1 MRKTSSTGSTPIQ
14 SKIEAVMKR
23 FHEEERWESIFLFSP
38 EGLLMASQ
46 RTATVYDE
54 ENLLEFAFSLIDAVR
69 LLGDDLPVKEIVARG
84 RNGKI
89 LVFRYFHAWE
99 DELILA
105 AVVSGKKGYKRALTR
120 LVKLIQSLG

>member
-1 MRKTSSTGSTPIQ
+1 MQ
-14 SKIEAVMKR
+14 SKIEATMKR

-46 RTATVYDE
+46 RTATAYDE

-69 LLGDDLPVKEIVARG
+69 LLGDDLLVKEITARG

-99 DELILA
+99 DEFILA
-105 AVVSGKKGYKRALTR
+105 AVVSGKKGYRRALTR

>member
-1 MRKTSSTGSTPIQ
+1 MTKASSTGSTPMQ
-14 SKIEAVMKR
+14 SKIEATMKR

-46 RTATVYDE
+46 RTATAYDE

-69 LLGDDLPVKEIVARG
+69 LLGDDLLVKEITARG

-99 DELILA
+99 DEFILA
-105 AVVSGKKGYKRALTR
+105 AVVSGKKGYRRALTR